1 MLKKTIAVL
10 ILFTVLLSAFA
21 ACGNQMSTSAPTSTP
36 TEAPTVEPT
45 SAPTEAPTEA
55 ETDVPTEE
63 CTHEWNVVPIEEC
76 TYCGERQPLEDDVQ
90 VKYHFSGAYRV
101 SYYDARYIGE
111 EVENEDV
118 LDILNQGLWEKEIPA
133 AEYDCKIAVNGK
145 NLWYSS
151 IRGIFANLTDHRHLT
166 LGYEDRLT
174 VNNAFD
180 ENTSLFCNAFDSGT
194 VQFFYLTSYG
204 PGSVVVKDE
213 QECSLVGE
221 WIAKAQA
228 NSTFEGEST
237 KGHYGCAFGLTVYTK
252 GRAFQFT
259 IYDETRYSVSTHQDS
274 EGYDY
279 FYRADLSEIY
289 NYLNEHYP
297 EEFWYGDRH

>member
-1 MLKKTIAVL
+1 MWTPCVFYLNDDKEDKMMKKTIAVL
-10 ILFTVLLSAFA
+10 ILLTMLLSAFA
-21 ACGNQMSTSAPTSTP
+21 ACENQVSTN
-36 TEAPTVEPT
+36 
-45 SAPTEAPTEA
+45 APTETK
-55 ETDVPTEE
+55 TDTPIEE
-63 CTHEWNVVPIEEC
+63 CTHEWEIVPIEEC
-76 TYCGERQPLEDDVQ
+76 SHCGERQALEDDTQ

-111 EVENEDV
+111 EVENEDI

-133 AEYDCKIAVNGK
+133 AEYDCKIAINGK

-151 IRGIFANLTDHRHLT
+151 VRGVFANLTDNRHLT
-166 LGYEDRLT
+166 LSYEDRLT
-174 VNNAFD
+174 VNKAFD
-180 ENTSLFCNAFDSGT
+180 ENISLFCNALNSGA

-213 QECSLVGE
+213 QECSLIGE
-221 WIAKAQA
+221 WIAEAQA

-237 KGHYGCAFGLTVYTK
+237 KGFYGCAFGVTVYTN

-279 FYRADLSEIY
+279 VYHADLSEIY
-289 NYLNEHYP
+289 NYLDEHYP
-297 EEFWYGDRH
+297 EEFWYGGQ